1 MRIELANLE
10 KGNGDFAQVYQPD
23 ELDLGDERA
32 SLCSPASISG
42 KIRHGG
48 TELFIDGNIDS
59 CVQVDCDRC
68 LRPLQLPVK
77 SDFSLEYI
85 TGSEYEANQ
94 TAELTE
100 ELMAV
105 SVFDGQTIDIDEI
118 AKEQIL
124 LQVPTRSLC
133 KVDCKGFCPT
143 CGADRNAGECGC
155 SGGQIDPRWAALKD
169 LMSGKS

>member
-1 MRIELANLE
+1 MRIELVNLE
-10 KGNGDFAQVYQPD
+10 KGKGDFAQVYQPD
-23 ELDLGDERA
+23 ELNLDDERV

-42 KIRHGG
+42 KIRCSG
-48 TELFIDGNIDS
+48 TEVFIDGNVDS

-85 TGSEYEANQ
+85 TGNEYEANR
-94 TAELTE
+94 TVDLTE
-100 ELMAV
+100 ALMSVA
-105 SVFDGQTIDIDEI
+105 VFDGESIDVDEI

-133 KVDCKGFCPT
+133 KEDCKGFCPT

-155 SGGQIDPRWAALKD
+155 SAGEGDPRWAALKD
-169 LMSGKS
+169 LVSGKS

>member
-1 MRIELANLE
+1 MRIDLVHLE
-10 KGNGDFAQVYQPD
+10 NGKGDFAQVYQPD

-32 SLCSPASISG
+32 RLFSPASISG
-42 KIRHGG
+42 KIRRSGS
-48 TELFIDGNIDS
+48 EVFIDGNLDS

-85 TGSEYEANQ
+85 TGSEYEANR

-105 SVFDGQTIDIDEI
+105 SVFDGQTIDVDEI

-133 KVDCKGFCPT
+133 KEDCKGFCPT
-143 CGADRNAGECGC
+143 CAADRNAGECGC
-155 SGGQIDPRWAALKD
+155 SGGGTDPRWAALKD